1 MELHPISGDVTP
13 VVLEGGEEVGVRPI
27 QPDDAARL
35 QRFHER
41 LSRRSIYYRFF
52 GAKPRLS
59 ERQAK
64 HFAEVDYADRFA
76 LVAFPRTEPD
86 EIIGVA
92 RFDRLAGTDAAE
104 LAIVIADRYQGQ
116 GLGRA
121 ILSLLIEAARARGI
135 RRLYGLV
142 LADNVRMIA
151 LLRRL
156 GYPYHET
163 WQDGTE
169 QIWLEL
175 EPVQM

>member
-13 VVLEGGEEVGVRPI
+13 VVLEGGAEVGVRPI

-64 HFAEVDYADRFA
+64 HFAEVDY
-76 LVAFPRTEPD
+76 
-86 EIIGVA
+86 
-92 RFDRLAGTDAAE
+92 
-104 LAIVIADRYQGQ
+104 ADRYQGQ

>member
-1 MELHPISGDVTP
+1 MGADTSPVL
-13 VVLEGGEEVGVRPI
+13 VVLTDGEEVGIRPI
-27 QPDDAARL
+27 QPDDPARL
-35 QRFHER
+35 QRFHAR
-41 LSRRSIYYRFF
+41 LSQRSIYYRFF
-52 GAKPRLS
+52 GLKPRLGD
-59 ERQAK
+59 RQAK
-64 HFAEVDYADRFA
+64 HFAEVDYTNRFA
-76 LVAFPRTEPD
+76 LVAFASGEPD
-86 EIIGVA
+86 EIIGEA
-92 RFDRLAGTDAAE
+92 RFDRLEATDEAE
-104 LAIVIADRYQGQ
+104 LGIVIADRYQGQ

-121 ILSLLIEAARARGI
+121 MLSLLIEAARARGI
-135 RRLYGLV
+135 RRLCGLV